1 MAPPATEGEDAGEE
15 RAARHPLRSA
25 LGLPFRPLRSAARF
39 FSSRPFLLTV
49 VVAAVAAGLTFG
61 TMESLAWMETG
72 DFCGRCHTM
81 GPEIEAHARSSHE
94 TVECAECHVGEGL
107 LGLAKAKIGG
117 LRQTAKLL
125 LGSYAR
131 PIPPA
136 AHGLPS
142 ANETC
147 GRCHDPSRKRDDLL
161 VTRSHF
167 LNDEKNTEQRIAL
180 VIRLA
185 PDGKQQ
191 TSGIHWHVLS
201 KVEYLPLDP
210 QDARAREI
218 AWVGV
223 EKPDGSYEQFISRE
237 VIPISEQAGLRAAE
251 LRRDAEPKRMSC
263 YDCHNRIGHEF
274 TTPERALNQALAA
287 DRVSQAI
294 PFVKKRGLETVA
306 YRYNSAAGADEAIR
320 RLAVSYHAEYPN
332 VFLENADGLWRS
344 LEALAVIYRQTS
356 HPEMAAAADDY
367 PNQLGHTDSSGCF
380 RCHDGGH
387 YKIVDGRLS
396 DEAIPSRCSTCHTF
410 PSVGDRLTAAPL
422 GNPPTSHE
430 KPLWVFEHKNA
441 TNLSNPT
448 TTACGACHSQNYCTN
463 CHASG
468 AKSVKHDDMLFNHAA
483 VIRKAGDQAC
493 NYCHQKPSC
502 ARCHEESA
510 LKE

>member
-1 MAPPATEGEDAGEE
+1 MVIPAKDGAEDAGKIVD
-15 RAARHPLRSA
+15 RHRLRSA
-25 LGLPFRPLRSAARF
+25 LALPFRPLRPVGRF
-39 FSSRPFLLTV
+39 FSSRPILLTV
-49 VVAAVAAGLTFG
+49 VVAAVAAGFTFG

-81 GPEIEAHARSSHE
+81 GPEIEAHERSTHQA
-94 TVECAECHVGEGL
+94 VECAECHVGEGL

-147 GRCHDPSRKRDDLL
+147 GRCHDPARKRDDLL
-161 VTRSHF
+161 VTRSHYVD
-167 LNDEKNTEQRIAL
+167 DEQNTEQRIAL
-180 VIRLA
+180 VVRLA
-185 PDGKQQ
+185 PNGQKE

-201 KVEYLPLDP
+201 KVEYIARDP
-210 QDARAREI
+210 NDERALEI
-218 AWVGV
+218 EWVGV
-223 EKPDGSYEQFISRE
+223 EKRDGSYEQFISKATIQ
-237 VIPISEQAGLRAAE
+237 VSEQAGQRAVE
-251 LRRDAEPKRMSC
+251 LRRAADSKRMSC
-263 YDCHNRIGHEF
+263 YDCHNRVGHEF

-287 DRVSQAI
+287 GRISQAV
-294 PFVKKRGLETVA
+294 PFVKKRGLEA
-306 YRYNSAAGADEAIR
+306 IARRYDSDADADAAIR
-320 RLAVSYHAEYPN
+320 GLAISYHAEYPN
-332 VFLENADGLWRS
+332 VYLENAEGLWRS
-344 LEALAVIYRQTS
+344 LETLAVIYRETS
-356 HPEMAAAADDY
+356 YPEMSAAPDDY
-367 PNQLGHTDSSGCF
+367 PNQLGHTDSAGCF

-422 GNPPTSHE
+422 GKPPLSHE
-430 KPLWVFEHKNA
+430 KPLWVFEHKAVATA
-441 TNLSNPT
+441 TNPAN
-448 TTACGACHSQNYCTN
+448 TACGACHSQNYCTN

-468 AKSVKHDDMLFNHAA
+468 ARSVKHDDMFFNHAA
-483 VIRKAGDQAC
+483 VIRTAGQQAC
-493 NYCHQKPSC
+493 NYCHQKPFC
-502 ARCHEESA
+502 ARCHAESA